1 VSFSVVVFLEH
12 FSHLENRSARN
23 EMTVDS
29 QSFGKHSYIKRDPVT
44 QMWYNSILEI
54 IGNTPMLRLTRV
66 APGIKPILLAK
77 MENLNPGGSIKDRI
91 GLTMIEDAERRGL
104 IKPGGTIIE
113 GTSGNT
119 GMGLAL
125 AAAMKG
131 YKCIFT
137 MPDKMS
143 QEKIDLL
150 RAFGAEVIVTPTA
163 VEPDD
168 PRSYHSV
175 AHRLNEEIPNSYFP
189 NQYDNPSNPQAH
201 YETTGPEVWE
211 QTEGKITHFVCG
223 IGTGGTIVGAAKY
236 LKEKNPSIKVI
247 GVDPEGSIYADY
259 FKTRKLPE
267 SHPYKVEGIGQD
279 SMPKIMD
286 FTNIDEVIAVS
297 DKDSFL
303 VTRQLARK
311 EGVFAGG
318 SAGTATYAALKIAND
333 LTENDI
339 IVVII
344 PDHGS
349 RYLSKLY
356 NDTWMKDNQYLE
368 PKLKLSA
375 GDITHGKRGK
385 RVLISVG
392 TEATLMQAI
401 KLMQE
406 NDISQLPVI
415 ENGQVVGS
423 LTENRVLS
431 TLVSNPTLREHKVK
445 EFLDKPFP
453 VVNEK
458 ISIENLYK
466 MLDKESPAVI
476 VKHEDSSLDIISK
489 SDLIYAITE
498 NSTEST
504 ER

>member
-1 VSFSVVVFLEH
+1 
-12 FSHLENRSARN
+12 
-23 EMTVDS
+23 M
-29 QSFGKHSYIKRDPVT
+29 KK
-44 QMWYNSILEI
+44 MWYNSIVEI
-54 IGNTPMLRLTRV
+54 IGNTPMLRLTRI
-66 APGIKPILLAK
+66 ASGIKPILLAK
-77 MENLNPGGSIKDRI
+77 LEYLNPGGSVKDRI
-91 GLTMIEDAERRGL
+91 GMTMIEDAERRGL

-175 AHRLNEEIPNSYFP
+175 AHRLNHEIPNSYFP

-201 YETTGPEVWE
+201 YDTTGPEIWN
-211 QTEGKITHFVCG
+211 QTEGQITHFVCG

-236 LKEKNPSIKVI
+236 LKEKNPKIEVV
-247 GVDPEGSIYADY
+247 GVDPEGSIYAECFRTGKFPD
-259 FKTRKLPE
+259 T
-267 SHPYKVEGIGQD
+267 HPYKVEGIGQD

-286 FTNIDEVIAVS
+286 FKDIDQVITVS
-297 DKDSFL
+297 DKESFL
-303 VTRQLARK
+303 ATRQLARK

-318 SAGTATYAALKIAND
+318 SAGSAIHAALQIAESLSESD
-333 LTENDI
+333 V

-368 PKLKLSA
+368 PRLKLTA
-375 GDITHGKRGK
+375 NDVTYGRRAKRPL
-385 RVLISVG
+385 VTVG
-392 TEATLMQAI
+392 VDATLMQATS
-401 KLMQE
+401 LMQQ
-406 NDISQLPVI
+406 NDISQLPVMEDGRI
-415 ENGQVVGS
+415 IGS
-423 LTENRVLS
+423 LTENKVLS
-431 TLVSNPTLREHKVK
+431 ILVSNPSLRERNVE

-453 VVNEK
+453 VVDEK
-458 ISIENLYK
+458 VSIEKLYK
-466 MLDKESPAVI
+466 MLDKDTVAIV
-476 VKHEDSSLDIISK
+476 VKHDDNSLDIITK
-489 SDLIYAITE
+489 SDLIYALTE
-498 NSTEST
+498 NSAKAEES
-504 ER
+504 

>member
-1 VSFSVVVFLEH
+1 
-12 FSHLENRSARN
+12 
-23 EMTVDS
+23 
-29 QSFGKHSYIKRDPVT
+29 
-44 QMWYNSILEI
+44 MWYNSIVEI
-54 IGNTPMLRLTRV
+54 IGNTPMLRLTRI

-77 MENLNPGGSIKDRI
+77 LEYLNPGGSVKDRI
-91 GLTMIEDAERRGL
+91 GMAMIEDAERRGL
-104 IKPGGTIIE
+104 LKPGGTIIE

-175 AHRLNEEIPNSYFP
+175 AHRLNREVPNSYFP

-201 YETTGPEVWE
+201 YETTGPEIWN
-211 QTEGKITHFVCG
+211 QTEGKVTHFVCG

-236 LKEKNPSIKVI
+236 LKEKNPKIKVI
-247 GVDPEGSIYADY
+247 GVDPEGSIYAEY
-259 FKTRKLPE
+259 FKSGKFPD

-286 FTNIDEVIAVS
+286 FTNIDEVITVS

-303 VTRQLARK
+303 VTRQLAKK

-318 SAGTATYAALKIAND
+318 YTGTAMFAALKIAAT
-333 LTENDI
+333 LTEHDMV
-339 IVVII
+339 VVII

-349 RYLSKLY
+349 GYLSKLY

-368 PKLKLSA
+368 PRFKLTASDVTY
-375 GDITHGKRGK
+375 GRRGK
-385 RVLISVG
+385 RPLINVG
-392 TEATLMQAI
+392 IQATLMQATS
-401 KLMQE
+401 LMEQ

-415 ENGQVVGS
+415 EDGIIIGS
-423 LTENRVLS
+423 LTENKVLS
-431 TLVSNPTLREHKVK
+431 ILVSNPALREHKVK

-453 VVNEK
+453 VVEEK
-458 ISIENLYK
+458 VSIENIYK
-466 MLDKESPAVI
+466 MLDKETAAVV
-476 VKHEDSSLDIISK
+476 VKHEDNSLDIITK
-489 SDLIYAITE
+489 SDLIYALTE
-498 NSTEST
+498 NSAE
-504 ER
+504 EKEV

>member
-1 VSFSVVVFLEH
+1 
-12 FSHLENRSARN
+12 
-23 EMTVDS
+23 
-29 QSFGKHSYIKRDPVT
+29 
-44 QMWYNSILEI
+44 MWYNSILEV
-54 IGNTPMLRLTRV
+54 IGNTPMLRLTRI
-66 APGIKPILLAK
+66 APGIKPVLLAK
-77 MENLNPGGSIKDRI
+77 LEHLNPGGSVKDRI
-91 GLTMIEDAERRGL
+91 GITMIEDAERRGL
-104 IKPGGTIIE
+104 LKPGGTIIE

-125 AAAMKG
+125 VAAMKG

-163 VEPDD
+163 VEPED

-175 AHRLNEEIPNSYFP
+175 AVRLSKEIPNSYFP

-201 YETTGPEVWE
+201 YETTGPEIWE
-211 QTEGKITHFVCG
+211 QTEGKVTHFVCG

-236 LKEKNPSIKVI
+236 LKEKNAEIRVI

-259 FKTRKLPE
+259 FRTKKMPG

-279 SMPKIMD
+279 SMPKIME
-286 FTNIDEVIAVS
+286 FNNIDEVITVS
-297 DKDSFL
+297 DKESFIA
-303 VTRQLARK
+303 TRLLARK
-311 EGVFAGG
+311 EGIFAGG
-318 SAGTATYAALKIAND
+318 SAGSAIHAALKVVPSLN
-333 LTENDI
+333 EKDI

-356 NDTWMKDNQYLE
+356 NDNWMKDNQYLE
-368 PKLKLSA
+368 PRLKITA
-375 GDITHGKRGK
+375 GDVSHAKRGK

-392 TEATLMQAI
+392 PDATLTEAI
-401 KLMQE
+401 SLMQE
-406 NDISQLPVI
+406 SDISQLPVI
-415 ENGQVVGS
+415 ENGKIIGS
-423 LTENRVLS
+423 LTETKVLS
-431 TLVSNPTLREHKVK
+431 TLVSSPSLRGHNVR
-445 EFLDKPFP
+445 EFIGKPFP

-458 ISIENLYK
+458 MSVENLYK
-466 MLDKESPAVI
+466 MLDSETSAVI
-476 VKHEDSSLDIISK
+476 VQRGDNSFEIITK
-489 SDLIYAITE
+489 SDLILAITE
-498 NSTEST
+498 NSAQTT

>member
-1 VSFSVVVFLEH
+1 
-12 FSHLENRSARN
+12 
-23 EMTVDS
+23 
-29 QSFGKHSYIKRDPVT
+29 
-44 QMWYNSILEI
+44 MWYNSIVDI
-54 IGNTPMLRLTRV
+54 IGNTPMLRLTRI
-66 APGIKPILLAK
+66 APGIRPILLAK
-77 MENLNPGGSIKDRI
+77 LEYLNPGGSVKDRI
-91 GLTMIEDAERRGL
+91 GMAMIEDAERKGL
-104 IKPGGTIIE
+104 LKPGGTIIE

-175 AHRLNEEIPNSYFP
+175 ASRLNREIANSYFP
-189 NQYDNPSNPQAH
+189 NQYDNPSNPKAH
-201 YETTGPEVWE
+201 YETTGPEVWN

-223 IGTGGTIVGAAKY
+223 IGTGGTIAGAAKY
-236 LKEKNPSIKVI
+236 LKEKNPEVKII
-247 GVDPEGSIYADY
+247 GVDPEGSIYSEY
-259 FKTRKLPE
+259 FGNPSVWQESGRMPD

-286 FTNIDEVIAVS
+286 FENIDQVITVS

-303 VTRQLARK
+303 SARLLARK

-318 SAGTATYAALKIAND
+318 SAGSAIHAALKIAEN
-333 LTENDI
+333 LTEREL

-368 PKLKLSA
+368 PKFRLTAADVTYGRKDKRPL
-375 GDITHGKRGK
+375 IT
-385 RVLISVG
+385 VG
-392 TEATLMQAI
+392 TEATLMQATS
-401 KLMQE
+401 LMEQ
-406 NDISQLPVI
+406 NDISQLPVL
-415 ENGQVVGS
+415 ENGRIVGS
-423 LTENRVLS
+423 LTENKVLS
-431 TLVSNPTLREHKVK
+431 TLVSNPTLREHKIR

-453 VVNEK
+453 VVDEK
-458 ISIENLYK
+458 ISIEKIYK
-466 MLDKESPAVI
+466 LLDKENSAVV
-476 VKHEDSSLDIISK
+476 VKHEDNSLDIITK
-489 SDLIYAITE
+489 SDLIFALTE
-498 NSTEST
+498 NFTET
-504 ER
+504 DE

>member
-1 VSFSVVVFLEH
+1 
-12 FSHLENRSARN
+12 
-23 EMTVDS
+23 
-29 QSFGKHSYIKRDPVT
+29 
-44 QMWYNSILEI
+44 
-54 IGNTPMLRLTRV
+54 MLRLTRI
-66 APGIKPILLAK
+66 APGVKPILLAK
-77 MENLNPGGSIKDRI
+77 LEYLNPGGSVKDRI
-91 GLTMIEDAERRGL
+91 GITMIEDAEKSGL
-104 IKPGGTIIE
+104 LKPGGTVIE

-125 AAAMKG
+125 VAAIKG

-175 AHRLNEEIPNSYFP
+175 ATRLNREIPNSYFP
-189 NQYDNPSNPQAH
+189 NQYDNPGNPQAH
-201 YETTGPEVWE
+201 YETTGPEIWN
-211 QTEGKITHFVCG
+211 QTEGKVTHFICG

-236 LKEKNPSIKVI
+236 LKEKNRAVKVI
-247 GVDPEGSIYADY
+247 GVDPEGSIYAEY
-259 FKTRKLPE
+259 FRTGQFPE

-286 FTNIDEVIAVS
+286 FTNIDEVITVS

-303 VTRQLARK
+303 AARQLARK

-318 SAGTATYAALKIAND
+318 SSGSALHAALKIAGD

-339 IVVII
+339 IVMVIA
-344 PDHGS
+344 DHGS

-356 NDTWMKDNQYLE
+356 NDNWMKDNQYLE
-368 PKLKLSA
+368 TRLKLSA
-375 GDITHGKRGK
+375 SDVTRGKRGK

-401 KLMQE
+401 NLMQE

-415 ENGQVVGS
+415 DDGKIVGS
-423 LTENRVLS
+423 LTENKVLS
-431 TLVSNPTLREHKVK
+431 TLVSNPSLRKHKVK

-453 VVNEK
+453 IVNEK
-458 ISIENLYK
+458 ISVENLYK
-466 MLDKESPAVI
+466 MLDKETPAV
-476 VKHEDSSLDIISK
+476 VVQREDNAFDIITK
-489 SDLIYAITE
+489 SDLIYAIAE
-498 NSTEST
+498 NSTERT

>member
-1 VSFSVVVFLEH
+1 
-12 FSHLENRSARN
+12 
-23 EMTVDS
+23 
-29 QSFGKHSYIKRDPVT
+29 
-44 QMWYNSILEI
+44 
-54 IGNTPMLRLTRV
+54 MLRLTRI
-66 APGIKPILLAK
+66 APGIKPILLGK
-77 MENLNPGGSIKDRI
+77 LEYLNPGGSVKDRI
-91 GLTMIEDAERRGL
+91 GMTMIEDAERSGL
-104 IKPGGTIIE
+104 LKPGGTIIE

-175 AHRLNEEIPNSYFP
+175 AHRLNHEISNSFFP

-201 YETTGPEVWE
+201 YETTGPEIWD
-211 QTEGKITHFVCG
+211 QTEGKLTHFVCG

-236 LKEKNPSIKVI
+236 LKEKNPRVKVI
-247 GVDPEGSIYADY
+247 GVDPEGSIYSEY
-259 FKTRKLPE
+259 FKNGKFPDT
-267 SHPYKVEGIGQD
+267 HPYKVEGIGQD

-286 FTNIDEVIAVS
+286 FKDIDEVFTVS

-303 VTRQLARK
+303 ETRQLAKK

-318 SAGTATYAALKIAND
+318 SAGSAIHVALKIATG
-333 LTENDI
+333 LTKKDM

-344 PDHGS
+344 PDHGA

-368 PKLKLSA
+368 PKLKLTASDVTY
-375 GDITHGKRGK
+375 GRRGK
-385 RVLISVG
+385 RPLVSVNID
-392 TEATLMQAI
+392 ATLMQATS
-401 KLMQE
+401 LMEQ
-406 NDISQLPVI
+406 NDISQLPVMDDGRI
-415 ENGQVVGS
+415 IGS
-423 LTENRVLS
+423 LTENKVLS
-431 TLVSNPTLREHKVK
+431 ILVSNPSLREHKIK

-453 VVNEK
+453 VIEEKVSIEK
-458 ISIENLYK
+458 IYK
-466 MLDKESPAVI
+466 ILDKDTTAVV
-476 VKHEDSSLDIISK
+476 VKHEDNSLDIITK
-489 SDLIYAITE
+489 SDLIYALTE
-498 NSTEST
+498 NSSETKDV
-504 ER
+504 

>member
-1 VSFSVVVFLEH
+1 
-12 FSHLENRSARN
+12 
-23 EMTVDS
+23 
-29 QSFGKHSYIKRDPVT
+29 
-44 QMWYNSILEI
+44 MWYNSIVEI
-54 IGNTPMLRLTRV
+54 IGNTPMLRLTRM

-77 MENLNPGGSIKDRI
+77 LEYLNPGGSVKDRI
-91 GLTMIEDAERRGL
+91 GMAMIEDAERRGL
-104 IKPGGTIIE
+104 LKPGGTIIE

-125 AAAMKG
+125 AAVMKG
-131 YKCIFT
+131 YRCIFT

-175 AHRLNEEIPNSYFP
+175 AHRLNHEIPNSYFP

-201 YETTGPEVWE
+201 YETTGPEIWN
-211 QTEGKITHFVCG
+211 QTEGKVTHFVCG

-236 LKEKNPSIKVI
+236 LKEKNPKIKVI
-247 GVDPEGSIYADY
+247 GVDPEGSIYAEY
-259 FKTRKLPE
+259 FRSGKFPD

-286 FTNIDEVIAVS
+286 FTNINEVITVS

-303 VTRQLARK
+303 VTRQLAKK

-318 SAGTATYAALKIAND
+318 STGSAMYAALKIAAT
-333 LTENDI
+333 LTEHDM

-349 RYLSKLY
+349 KYLSKLY

-368 PKLKLSA
+368 PRLKLTASDVTY
-375 GDITHGKRGK
+375 GRRGK
-385 RVLISVG
+385 RSLISVRI
-392 TEATLMQAI
+392 EATLMQATS
-401 KLMQE
+401 LMEQ

-415 ENGQVVGS
+415 EDGRIIGS
-423 LTENRVLS
+423 LTENKVLS
-431 TLVSNPTLREHKVK
+431 ILVSNPALREHKVK

-453 VVNEK
+453 VVEENVSIEK
-458 ISIENLYK
+458 IYK
-466 MLDKESPAVI
+466 MLDKETAAVV
-476 VKHEDSSLDIISK
+476 VKHEDNLLDIITK
-489 SDLIYAITE
+489 SDLIYALTE
-498 NSTEST
+498 NSAEAK
-504 ER
+504 EG

>member
-1 VSFSVVVFLEH
+1 
-12 FSHLENRSARN
+12 
-23 EMTVDS
+23 
-29 QSFGKHSYIKRDPVT
+29 
-44 QMWYNSILEI
+44 MWYNSIVEI
-54 IGNTPMLRLTRV
+54 IGNTPMLRLTRI
-66 APGIKPILLAK
+66 APSIKPIILAK
-77 MENLNPGGSIKDRI
+77 LEYLNPGGSVKDRI
-91 GLTMIEDAERRGL
+91 GMIMIEDAERRGL
-104 IKPGGTIIE
+104 VKPGGTIIE

-125 AAAMKG
+125 AALVKG

-175 AHRLNEEIPNSYFP
+175 AHRLNHEIPNSFFP

-201 YETTGPEVWE
+201 YETTGPEIWD

-236 LKEKNPSIKVI
+236 LKEKNRNIRVI
-247 GVDPEGSIYADY
+247 GVDPEGSIYAEY
-259 FKTRKLPE
+259 FKSGRFPDT
-267 SHPYKVEGIGQD
+267 HPYKVEGIGQD

-286 FTNIDEVIAVS
+286 FTDIDEVITVS
-297 DKDSFL
+297 DKESFL
-303 VTRQLARK
+303 ATRQLARK

-318 SAGTATYAALKIAND
+318 SAGSAIHVTLKIAAG
-333 LTENDI
+333 LTERDI

-349 RYLSKLY
+349 RYLSKVY

-368 PKLKLSA
+368 PKVKLTASDVTY
-375 GDITHGKRGK
+375 GRKGKPPL
-385 RVLISVG
+385 VSVG
-392 TEATLMQAI
+392 VDATLVQATS
-401 KLMQE
+401 LMEQ
-406 NDISQLPVI
+406 NDISQLPVMEDGRI
-415 ENGQVVGS
+415 IGS
-423 LTENRVLS
+423 LTENKVLS
-431 TLVSNPTLREHKVK
+431 ILVSNPALREHAVK

-453 VVNEK
+453 VVEEVVSIEK
-458 ISIENLYK
+458 IYK
-466 MLDKESPAVI
+466 MLDKETAAVI
-476 VKHEDSSLDIISK
+476 VKHEDNSLDIITK
-489 SDLIYAITE
+489 SDLIYAL
-498 NSTEST
+498 TEST
-504 ER
+504 SDTKDN

>member
-1 VSFSVVVFLEH
+1 M
-12 FSHLENRSARN
+12 A
-23 EMTVDS
+23 
-29 QSFGKHSYIKRDPVT
+29 
-44 QMWYNSILEI
+44 
-54 IGNTPMLRLTRV
+54 
-66 APGIKPILLAK
+66 
-77 MENLNPGGSIKDRI
+77 
-91 GLTMIEDAERRGL
+91 MIEDAERRGL
-104 IKPGGTIIE
+104 VKPGGTIIE

-163 VEPDD
+163 VEPND

-175 AHRLNEEIPNSYFP
+175 AHRLNHEIPNSFFP

-201 YETTGPEVWE
+201 YETTGPEIWD

-236 LKEKNPSIKVI
+236 LKEKNPKIRVV
-247 GVDPEGSIYADY
+247 GVDPEGSIYAEY
-259 FKTRKLPE
+259 FKSGRFPE

-286 FTNIDEVIAVS
+286 FTDIDEVITVS
-297 DKDSFL
+297 DKESFL
-303 VTRQLARK
+303 ATRQLARK

-318 SAGTATYAALKIAND
+318 SAGSAIHAALKIAAG
-333 LTENDI
+333 LTERDM

-368 PKLKLSA
+368 PKVKLTASDVTY
-375 GDITHGKRGK
+375 GRKGKQPL
-385 RVLISVG
+385 VSVG
-392 TEATLMQAI
+392 VEATLVQATS
-401 KLMQE
+401 LME
-406 NDISQLPVI
+406 KNDISQLPVMEDGRI
-415 ENGQVVGS
+415 IGS
-423 LTENRVLS
+423 LTENKVLS
-431 TLVSNPTLREHKVK
+431 ILVSNPALREHTVK

-453 VVNEK
+453 VVEEEVSMEK
-458 ISIENLYK
+458 IYK
-466 MLDKESPAVI
+466 MLDKETAAVI
-476 VKHEDSSLDIISK
+476 VKHEDNSLDIITK
-489 SDLIYAITE
+489 SDLIYALTE
-498 NSTEST
+498 NSPETKD
-504 ER
+504 R

>member
-1 VSFSVVVFLEH
+1 
-12 FSHLENRSARN
+12 
-23 EMTVDS
+23 
-29 QSFGKHSYIKRDPVT
+29 
-44 QMWYNSILEI
+44 MWYNSILEVV
-54 IGNTPMLRLTRV
+54 GNTPMLRLSRL

-77 MENLNPGGSIKDRI
+77 LEYLNPGGSVKDRI
-91 GLTMIEDAERRGL
+91 GLTMIEEAERNGIL
-104 IKPGGTIIE
+104 KPGGTIIE

-125 AAAMKG
+125 VAAMKG

-175 AHRLNEEIPNSYFP
+175 AHRLNHEIPNSYFP
-189 NQYDNPSNPQAH
+189 NQYDNPGNPQAH
-201 YETTGPEVWE
+201 YETTGPEIWE

-223 IGTGGTIVGAAKY
+223 VGTGGTIVGVAKY
-236 LKEKNPSIKVI
+236 LKEKNKRVNVI

-259 FKTRKLPE
+259 FRTGELPT

-286 FTNIDEVIAVS
+286 FTNIDDVITVS
-297 DKDSFL
+297 DKESFL
-303 VTRQLARK
+303 ATRLLARK

-318 SAGTATYAALKIAND
+318 SAGSVIHVALKIAQG
-333 LTENDI
+333 LSEEDI
-339 IVVII
+339 IVTII

-356 NDTWMKDNQYLE
+356 NDNWMKENQYLE

-375 GDITHGKRGK
+375 GDITARRKAKRG
-385 RVLISVG
+385 LITVG
-392 TEATLMQAI
+392 TEATLVEAI
-401 KLMQE
+401 SLMQE
-406 NDISQLPVI
+406 NAVSQLPVI
-415 ENGQVVGS
+415 ENGSLVGS
-423 LTENRVLS
+423 LTENKVLS
-431 TLVSNPTLREHKVK
+431 TLVSNPGLRGHKVR

-453 VVNEK
+453 IVKDK
-458 ISIENLYK
+458 ISIESLYK
-466 MLDKESPAVI
+466 TLDKEAAAVI
-476 VKHEDSSLDIISK
+476 VEHDDKTLDILTK
-489 SDLIYAITE
+489 SDLMYALTQ
-498 NSTEST
+498 NSAE
-504 ER
+504 

>member
-1 VSFSVVVFLEH
+1 
-12 FSHLENRSARN
+12 
-23 EMTVDS
+23 
-29 QSFGKHSYIKRDPVT
+29 
-44 QMWYNSILEI
+44 MWYNSILEI
-54 IGNTPMLRLTRV
+54 VGNTPMLRLTRI
-66 APGIKPILLAK
+66 APGISPTLLAK
-77 MENLNPGGSIKDRI
+77 LEYLNPGGSVKDRI

-104 IKPGGTIIE
+104 LKPGGTIIE

-125 AAAMKG
+125 VAAMKG

-163 VEPDD
+163 VEPED

-175 AHRLNEEIPNSYFP
+175 AIRLNKEIPNSYFP
-189 NQYDNPSNPQAH
+189 NQYDNPGNPQAH
-201 YETTGPEVWE
+201 YETTGPEIWE
-211 QTEGKITHFVCG
+211 QTEGKITHLVCG
-223 IGTGGTIVGAAKY
+223 IGTGGTIVGIAKY
-236 LKEKNPSIKVI
+236 LKEKNPNIRIV

-259 FKTRKLPE
+259 FRTGSLPE

-279 SMPKIMD
+279 SMPKIMEFD
-286 FTNIDEVIAVS
+286 KIDDVITVS
-297 DKDSFL
+297 DKESFL
-303 VTRQLARK
+303 ATRLLARK
-311 EGVFAGG
+311 EGIFAGG
-318 SAGTATYAALKIAND
+318 SAGSAIHAALKIAPSLAASD
-333 LTENDI
+333 M

-368 PKLKLSA
+368 PGLKLSA
-375 GDITHGKRGK
+375 GDVSHAKRGK

-392 TEATLMQAI
+392 PEATLTEAI
-401 KLMQE
+401 SLMQD

-415 ENGQVVGS
+415 EDGKIIGS
-423 LTENRVLS
+423 LTETKVLS
-431 TLVSNPTLREHKVK
+431 TLVSNPSLRGHKVR
-445 EFLDKPFP
+445 EFVGKPFP
-453 VVNEK
+453 VVDEK
-458 ISIENLYK
+458 ISVENLYK
-466 MLDKESPAVI
+466 MLDSDTSAVI
-476 VKHEDSSLDIISK
+476 VRSEGRVGRENSSFDIITK
-489 SDLIYAITE
+489 SDLILAITE
-498 NSTEST
+498 NPKQTT

>member
-1 VSFSVVVFLEH
+1 
-12 FSHLENRSARN
+12 
-23 EMTVDS
+23 
-29 QSFGKHSYIKRDPVT
+29 
-44 QMWYNSILEI
+44 MWYNSIVEI
-54 IGNTPMLRLTRV
+54 IGNTPMLRLTRI

-77 MENLNPGGSIKDRI
+77 LEYLNPGGSVKDRI
-91 GLTMIEDAERRGL
+91 GMAMIEDAERRGL
-104 IKPGGTIIE
+104 LKPGGTIIE

-175 AHRLNEEIPNSYFP
+175 AHRLNREVPNSYFP

-201 YETTGPEVWE
+201 YETTGPEIWN
-211 QTEGKITHFVCG
+211 QTEGKVTHFVCG

-236 LKEKNPSIKVI
+236 LKEKNPKIKVI
-247 GVDPEGSIYADY
+247 GVDPEGSIYAEY
-259 FKTRKLPE
+259 FKSGKFPD

-286 FTNIDEVIAVS
+286 FTNIDEVITVS

-303 VTRQLARK
+303 VTRQLAKK

-318 SAGTATYAALKIAND
+318 STGTAMFAALKIAAT
-333 LTENDI
+333 LTEHDMV
-339 IVVII
+339 VVII

-368 PKLKLSA
+368 PRFKLTASDVTY
-375 GDITHGKRGK
+375 GRRGK
-385 RVLISVG
+385 RPLINVG
-392 TEATLMQAI
+392 IQATLMQATS
-401 KLMQE
+401 LMEQ

-415 ENGQVVGS
+415 EDGIIIGS
-423 LTENRVLS
+423 LTENKVLS
-431 TLVSNPTLREHKVK
+431 ILVSNPALREHKVK

-453 VVNEK
+453 VVEEK
-458 ISIENLYK
+458 VSIENIYK
-466 MLDKESPAVI
+466 MLDKETAAVV
-476 VKHEDSSLDIISK
+476 VKHEDNSLDIITK
-489 SDLIYAITE
+489 SDLIYALTE
-498 NSTEST
+498 NSAE
-504 ER
+504 EKEV